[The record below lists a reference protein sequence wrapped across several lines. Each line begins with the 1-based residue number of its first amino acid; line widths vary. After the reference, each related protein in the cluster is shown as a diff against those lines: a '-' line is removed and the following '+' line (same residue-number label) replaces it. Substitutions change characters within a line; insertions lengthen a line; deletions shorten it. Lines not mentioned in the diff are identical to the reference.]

1 MAPVFAA
8 VREEYAALWSNMALH
23 PSWVRA
29 FERDA
34 QRILRYRDRYE
45 KVSAATGVP
54 WFVIGLIH
62 SMESGLDFDTHL
74 HNGDSLSDRTVHVPR
89 GRPQSGKPPFT
100 WEESAVDALGH
111 DGLTGISNW
120 CVEQIA
126 YMLEAYNG
134 WGYHYKRIPT
144 PYLWS
149 GTNNYERGKYV
160 RDGQFDPNAVSEQ
173 TGAMAILSV
182 MRDLE
187 AEIQLTFFNGADA
200 AHEPTT
206 VVLPPEGTVA
216 QKPRSTIPPDALTVI
231 SGAGAV
237 AVAVSHSSPPATTPV
252 APAPAAPASTPPATP
267 ATTPPPAAPPVT
279 PPAAPPTP
287 SAPAPS
293 APAPSAP
300 APSAPA
306 PSTAAPS
313 APATSAPP
321 ATAAKPAAPPVKTA
335 PPAAVTV
342 QPTHPSL
349 IDTYYPVI
357 FGGLIVLFLIGVVL
371 SWRARSGRA
380 RSAQTFGTAVPEL
393 LSRAASGRDI
403 SSAPLVRS
411 LHARL
416 FTLAWVVLTIAVN
429 AIALAKLLQYFRLA
443 PADWYPPFSS
453 FGNLYDTLSAQAFTV
468 LVNAAHSTLGVDI
481 SPWPWLMPFLVIYL
495 STASAFM
502 VANAGLMQRRTTG
515 ESLWGAVVHAGWL
528 LALPTFLL
536 DAVRYR
542 VVDRFA
548 RQNTVLFFAYIAAF
562 AFAYIGA
569 RFVNDDFLAPYVRQ
583 HPQAAAAIEQAV
595 QTNVAPIV
603 TAAGR

>member
-8 VREEYAALWSNMALH
+8 VREEYAALWSNMALQ

-29 FERDA
+29 FQRDA
-34 QRILRYRDRYE
+34 QRIVRYRDRYE

-74 HNGDSLSDRTVHVPR
+74 HNGDPLSDRTIHVPR

-100 WEESAVDALGH
+100 WEESAIDALGH

-206 VVLPPEGTVA
+206 VVLPPAGAVP
-216 QKPRSTIPPDALTVI
+216 QKPRSTIPPDALTVV

-237 AVAVSHSSPPATTPV
+237 AVAVSHSPSPTAAPEPTAPAPTPPATTPPATPPAT
-252 APAPAAPASTPPATP
+252 APATPASSAPTPSAPSAPAAPA
-267 ATTPPPAAPPVT
+267 
-279 PPAAPPTP
+279 P
-287 SAPAPS
+287 SM
-293 APAPSAP
+293 
-300 APSAPA
+300 
-306 PSTAAPS
+306 AAPS

-321 ATAAKPAAPPVKTA
+321 ATATKPAPPPVKTA

-342 QPTHPSL
+342 QPAHPTF

-371 SWRARSGRA
+371 SWRARSGRT
-380 RSAQTFGTAVPEL
+380 RSAQTFGRAVPEL
-393 LSRAASGRDI
+393 LTRAASGRDI

-411 LHARL
+411 LRARL
-416 FTLAWVVLTIAVN
+416 LTLAWVALTIAVN
-429 AIALAKLLQYFRLA
+429 AIALAKLLQFFRLA

-453 FGNLYDTLSAQAFTV
+453 FGNLYDSLSAQAFTV
-468 LVNAAHSTLGVDI
+468 LVNAAHSTLGFDI

-536 DAVRYR
+536 DALRYR

-583 HPQAAAAIEQAV
+583 HPQAAAAIEQVV